1 MKFTNKTKNIFKS
14 VLCIV
19 IAAAT
24 VFGAAALFSNR
35 KSELKEIHPA
45 FSIGGLTE
53 AGKYVEQNN
62 TIYTKEA
69 FDCEGLR
76 IDVDFEKNIMYNV
89 FFYAEN
95 GEFIS
100 STGNLTENFV
110 NNVPEGAEL
119 ARVLISP
126 DWEALEVEKDDRVI
140 SWFDIAK
147 YSNQITIKVAAESKK
162 TDEDTTL
169 SEDDITDLAGTVW
182 IIDSV
187 VSEPGKKRINN
198 SDKSNIG
205 EASSFSSSG
214 SSCFS
219 MNFAY
224 IGLGYD
230 SVLYDEKKDSVG
242 LRDTD
247 LGELYLKPGYIIR
260 FYDTDAA
267 TDADLIEFM
276 RENATLLYIHTK

>member
-14 VLCIV
+14 VLCV
-19 IAAAT
+19 VLVAAT
-24 VFGAAALFSNR
+24 VIGAAALFSNK
-35 KSELKEIHPA
+35 KSDLKEIHPV

-89 FFYAEN
+89 FFYADN

-119 ARVLISP
+119 ARVMISP
-126 DWEALEVEKDDRVI
+126 DWEALEVEEDDRDI
-140 SWFDIAK
+140 SWIEIAK

-162 TDEDTTL
+162 TDEETTL

-187 VSEPGKKRINN
+187 VSEPGKKLIKN
-198 SDKSNIG
+198 SDNSAFG
-205 EASSFSSSG
+205 QASHFTSDG
-214 SSCFS
+214 KA
-219 MNFAY
+219 FAQDITL

-230 SVLYDEKKDSVG
+230 GDVEPRKDYVCYTSYG
-242 LRDTD
+242 FM
-247 LGELYLKPGYIIR
+247 KPGYVLR
-260 FYDTDAA
+260 FFESEVS
-267 TDADLIEFM
+267 TDADLIEFL
-276 RENATLLYIHTK
+276 RENATLIYINSK